1 MNAWHVS
8 RRQWLLW
15 GASAAALP
23 APVWSQNDGLALLG
37 QFLRQ
42 VRSGRALFVQTVTA
56 AGKSGQP
63 ARSRQSSGTLEFLR
77 PGRFRFVYR
86 KPYEQTLVADGQQ
99 LWLHDVDLNQ
109 VTVRPQAQ
117 ALAKTPLALV
127 TTATDLAQLEK
138 DFALQADGQR
148 EGQLWVRATPKAAD
162 APLKGIAIGLRSG
175 ERGPELVTL
184 DLQDNLGARTV
195 LQFSQFEAQA
205 VLRAEAFAFVPPPGV
220 DVIRP

>member
-1 MNAWHVS
+1 MSNLNFS
-8 RRQWLLW
+8 RRQCLAW
-15 GASAAALP
+15 GAGAMALP
-23 APVWSQNDGLALLG
+23 WAAWAQNDGLALLG

-42 VRSGRALFVQTVTA
+42 VRSGRAQFVQTVTTP
-56 AGKSGQP
+56 GKSGQP

-138 DFALQADGQR
+138 DFTLQADGQR
-148 EGQLWVRATPKAAD
+148 EGLAWVRATPKAAD
-162 APLKGIAIGLRSG
+162 APLKSIAIGLRSG
-175 ERGPELVTL
+175 ERGPELATL

-195 LQFSQFEAQA
+195 LQFSQFDVQA
-205 VLRAEAFAFVPPPGV
+205 ALRPEAFAFVPPQGV